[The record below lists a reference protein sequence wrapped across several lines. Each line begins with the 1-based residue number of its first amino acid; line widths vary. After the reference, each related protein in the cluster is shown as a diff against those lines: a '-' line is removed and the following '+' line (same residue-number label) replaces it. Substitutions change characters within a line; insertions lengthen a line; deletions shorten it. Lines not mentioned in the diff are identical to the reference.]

1 MTLKN
6 NRAPLLCC
14 FKLCAS
20 FHSHG
25 WIQTGVTV
33 QKHSIRV
40 KISNILSCV
49 TFKFDRWPWKTI
61 GHLSYAASSF
71 VHHFIAMGEFKL
83 ELQSGKTQ
91 FRSKSTNFFSG
102 VTLKFD
108 GWPWKTIGHLKQH
121 QALCIISSPYVN
133 SNWSYNPEMAKWDH
147 DFCDLDLWPWLF
159 AWTSRLSLAGFA
171 FTASPNGKDVKLTP
185 LDVKIFDSQVPTVAS
200 NYLQGPHRESPKA
213 MSKLSDTLIESHL
226 GQRRYQS
233 QITIIF
239 NQLHIVSH
247 SWSGI
252 SQEKYIFNHTH

>member
-6 NRAPLLCC
+6 NRTSLLSNI
-14 FKLCAS
+14 KLCAS
-20 FHSHG
+20 FHHHM
-25 WIQTGVTV
+25 WIQTWVT
-33 QKHSIRV
+33 IR
-40 KISNILSCV
+40 KRLNGIMTS
-49 TFKFDRWPWKTI
+49 
-61 GHLSYAASSF
+61 
-71 VHHFIAMGEFKL
+71 
-83 ELQSGKTQ
+83 
-91 FRSKSTNFFSG
+91 
-102 VTLKFD
+102 VTLTFD
-108 GWPWKTIGHLKQH
+108 P
-121 QALCIISSPYVN
+121 
-133 SNWSYNPEMAKWDH
+133 
-147 DFCDLDLWPWLF
+147 WPWLF